1 MPTLKLQG
9 WLGNQMF
16 QYALAYS
23 LSRENN
29 EEIIFDGDFLENRFF
44 AANWTFRHYE
54 LDVFG
59 IEKKYTIPNLF
70 SRKFL
75 HPIAFEFLKKIQY
88 GKRYMKEKSGQF
100 IKSFPKNSYLDGW
113 FQSYKYFEK
122 YSSDITK
129 IFTVKTPI
137 SEQNQEMLDSIASA
151 WDNAVSLH
159 VRRGDYVSLISANKW
174 HGVCSL
180 GYYETAINSMKEKL
194 ANPVFFVFSDDIAWC
209 RENIHFPEWM
219 VAYYVD
225 HNGSAGHE
233 DLRLMYSCSHHI
245 TANSSFSWWWA
256 YLGRNPGK
264 TIIAPKKWFQAD
276 TFLIQYLI
284 PHLWILL

>member
-1 MPTLKLQG
+1 
-9 WLGNQMF
+9 MF

-151 WDNAVSLH
+151 
-159 VRRGDYVSLISANKW
+159 
-174 HGVCSL
+174 
-180 GYYETAINSMKEKL
+180 
-194 ANPVFFVFSDDIAWC
+194 
-209 RENIHFPEWM
+209 
-219 VAYYVD
+219 
-225 HNGSAGHE
+225 
-233 DLRLMYSCSHHI
+233 
-245 TANSSFSWWWA
+245 
-256 YLGRNPGK
+256 
-264 TIIAPKKWFQAD
+264 
-276 TFLIQYLI
+276 
-284 PHLWILL
+284 